1 MSFNIHIV
9 IFARI
14 RMIVMMKRFWVYP
27 VLALTL
33 VSCKTNWSLNQVQPQ
48 KNTSISS
55 DLEEDATMKN
65 VIAPYKESL
74 EKQMSAKL
82 SYTEVE
88 LTKQGD
94 NSSLGNLLADY
105 TLEGAESWGLKNGI
119 SKIDAAVVNIG
130 GIRNIIPAG
139 DIITKQ
145 IYEVMP
151 FENELVI
158 VKLKGSDLQGLYD
171 YYAKTEKNN
180 PVSKIQIETLNH
192 QVVKQLIDGKA
203 LEPNKIYTI
212 ATSDYLAL
220 GGDNMSFFS
229 KGEMISTGL
238 KLREV
243 YLGKFKNNPEIV
255 APTDIRLVFKK

>member
-105 TLEGAESWGLKNGI
+105 TYDAAVKWAKKNNQPA
-119 SKIDAAVVNIG
+119 IDAALINIG
-130 GIRNIIPAG
+130 GIRSTIGQG
-139 DIITKQ
+139 DILLKNVF
-145 IYEVMP
+145 EVMP
-151 FENELVI
+151 FENELVV
-158 VKLKGSDLQGLYD
+158 VKLSGKEIQDLFA
-171 YYAKTEKNN
+171 YYLENLKNN
-180 PVSKIQIETLNH
+180 PVSRITIETKGGQLLTA
-192 QVVKQLIDGKA
+192 LIDGKKVDPA
-203 LEPNKIYTI
+203 KTYYI
-212 ATSDYLAL
+212 ATSDYLAM
-220 GGDNMSFFS
+220 GGDNMSFFK
-229 KGEMISTGL
+229 KGTMIMTGL
-238 KLREV
+238 KLRDLYIEE
-243 YLGKFKNNPEIV
+243 FKAHPNTVVPK
-255 APTDIRLVFKK
+255 DIRLTLKK